1 MSRQKVDNGMI
12 IGLTSSKLT
21 GAMPAIDGSAL
32 TGIGDGV
39 TKSASDPAINTN
51 PSGGV
56 GTMWFNTTSGEM
68 FACTD
73 ATTDENVWFNVGGGT
88 GDVQPFQYPG
98 LTSGYAQGGGS
109 PRSNVKD
116 KWSFSS
122 DGNATDA
129 GNITVARSTFSGYS
143 SQSNGYAAGGRSDAS
158 PHTDIIDKFAYASD
172 GDSTDVGNLV
182 TACGQAGDASSTTH
196 GYTSGADTAGGS
208 AGGRQIQKM
217 IFSSDSNSTDAGD
230 LTADRYG
237 ISGHSSETHGYAS
250 GGVNGATNAYQKI
263 IEKWTFASDGNATD
277 VGDITT
283 ARGDRTSGN
292 SSLTHGYV
300 AGSHQGGASG
310 YTNVID
316 KFTFASDANAT
327 DVGDLT
333 QNKLGMAGA
342 GSFTFGY
349 WAGGSTGGSV
359 NVIEKSSYA
368 TDGNATDVGDLTVSV
383 MTRAGTHV

>member
-39 TKSASDPAINTN
+39 TKSASDPAIDTN

-56 GTMWFNTTSGEM
+56 GTMWFNTTSGEL

-73 ATTDENVWFNVGGGT
+73 ATTNENVWYNVGGGT
-88 GDVQPFQYPG
+88 GDVQPYSYPG

-109 PRSNVKD
+109 TRSDVKD
-116 KWSFSS
+116 KWSFAS
-122 DGNATDA
+122 DGNAADA

-143 SQSNGYAAGGRSDAS
+143 SQTNGYSAGGRTAS
-158 PHTDIIDKFAYASD
+158 APASNIIDKFAYASD
-172 GDSTDVGNLV
+172 GDSTDVGDLTV
-182 TACGQAGDASSTTH
+182 ETGQAADASSTTH
-196 GYTSGADTAGGS
+196 GYTF
-208 AGGRQIQKM
+208 GGRDDATGNFICKTT
-217 IFSSDSNSTDAGD
+217 FSVDANSTDVGD
-230 LTADRYG
+230 LTFYRYG
-237 ISGHSSETHGYAS
+237 LSGHSSETHGYAS
-250 GGVNGATNAYQKI
+250 GGVQTPQGYQKI
-263 IEKWTFASDGNATD
+263 IEKFTFASDGNATD

-316 KFTFASDANAT
+316 KFTFASDGNAT

-333 QNKLGMAGA
+333 QSKLGMAGA
-342 GSFTFGY
+342 GSLTFGY
-349 WAGGSTGGSV
+349 WAGGSTGSPS

-368 TDGNATDVGDLTVSV
+368 TDGNATDVGDCTVALF
-383 MTRAGTHV
+383 TRAGTHV